1 MIKILQLSAIIF
13 AIALAFP
20 AAAAT
25 SPVTVPA
32 ANTATNQTELSVV
45 ERMRG
50 ITQVNPRKWR
60 IRSGCINSNHVRRI
74 RFLEDRPAIL
84 SLLGKKKAV
93 LTLASRCPG
102 ISKRGFSYVSDGKR
116 LCTKHTRF
124 TVLGGTYACKVGSI
138 DPYVGLEDPPELKEY
153 D

>member
-32 ANTATNQTELSVV
+32 ANTATNHTELSVV

-50 ITQVNPRKWR
+50 ITQWT
-60 IRSGCINSNHVRRI
+60 
-74 RFLEDRPAIL
+74 
-84 SLLGKKKAV
+84 LL
-93 LTLASRCPG
+93 
-102 ISKRGFSYVSDGKR
+102 
-116 LCTKHTRF
+116 
-124 TVLGGTYACKVGSI
+124 VG
-138 DPYVGLEDPPELKEY
+138 DY
-153 D
+153 

>member
-32 ANTATNQTELSVV
+32 ANTATNTATNQTELSVV

-60 IRSGCINSNHVRRI
+60 IRSGCINSNHVRCI
-74 RFLEDRPAIL
+74 RVLDDRTAIL

-116 LCTKHTRF
+116 LCTKHTR
-124 TVLGGTYACKVGSI
+124 
-138 DPYVGLEDPPELKEY
+138 
-153 D
+153 